1 MIFTISWSDLY
12 TKISKHVIEKYLI
25 IGPYCP
31 PFNAARNK
39 LFWKRA
45 VLHLNLSKFLGL
57 RGLYLCCLASGSMFP
72 SLFFL
77 LDKNVPV

>member
-39 LFWKRA
+39 TLLEACSSALELVEVSWTAWA
-45 VLHLNLSKFLGL
+45 VFVLL
-57 RGLYLCCLASGSMFP
+57 RFRKY
-72 SLFFL
+72 
-77 LDKNVPV
+77 VP